1 MRGLGKNKGMLH
13 YARALQVAH
22 EVAQSRPALS
32 LGVIEAAT
40 FLFVFC
46 ISDLLCFALPCLDT
60 HFRLRVSSLCPQL
73 DLTDNQLSHFDVKT
87 LVNAAYP
94 ER

>member
-1 MRGLGKNKGMLH
+1 MLH

-32 LGVIEAAT
+32 LGVIAAAT
-40 FLFVFC
+40 FLLCFVC
-46 ISDLLCFALPCLDT
+46 LTCFALPCLDT